1 MATESAGGAAIEGL
15 RRTIRAVA
23 WLLRASLI
31 AAAALCEAGEDPP
44 LVISIHGKGGGSR
57 GSLPVFER
65 LSRSD
70 NGLHAVLYSHPA
82 ETGNGLADV
91 KHIVQGVLDLT
102 LTVQGWAGEP
112 LEIGLPESALW
123 SEGASGISSASFEPT
138 RASRISSSKATIST
152 PVLCAETRFAAS
164 SSPRSSN
171 ASESSEP
178 RIRMTPPSGC
188 SA

>member
-1 MATESAGGAAIEGL
+1 M
-15 RRTIRAVA
+15 
-23 WLLRASLI
+23 LI

-70 NGLHAVLYSHPA
+70 ESLQAVLYSHPA
-82 ETGNGLADV
+82 ETGAGLADI

-102 LTVQGWAGEP
+102 LTVQGWVGDP

-123 SEGASGISSASFEPT
+123 DEGGDALQ
-138 RASRISSSKATIST
+138 
-152 PVLCAETRFAAS
+152 LC
-164 SSPRSSN
+164 
-171 ASESSEP
+171 
-178 RIRMTPPSGC
+178 
-188 SA
+188 